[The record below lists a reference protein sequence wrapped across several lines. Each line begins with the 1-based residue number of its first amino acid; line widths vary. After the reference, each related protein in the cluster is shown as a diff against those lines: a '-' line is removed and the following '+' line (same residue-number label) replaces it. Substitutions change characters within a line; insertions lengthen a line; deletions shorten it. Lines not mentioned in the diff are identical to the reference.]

1 MSYSKNGHFYKNT
14 VEITFKGEKKRVS
27 QSVADAIA
35 KNPKYAPKKA
45 KPKAE
50 PKSKSTKK

>member
-1 MSYSKNGHFYKNT
+1 MANYSKNGHYYKNT
-14 VEITFKGEKKRVS
+14 VEITFKGVKKRVS

-45 KPKAE
+45 KA
-50 PKSKSTKK
+50 KSSTKK

>member
-1 MSYSKNGHFYKNT
+1 MANYSKNGNYYNST
-14 VEITFKGEKKRVS
+14 VEITFKGVKKRVS

-45 KPKAE
+45 KVN
-50 PKSKSTKK
+50 KSTKK

>member
-14 VEITFKGEKKRVS
+14 VEITFKGKKKRVS
-27 QSVADAIA
+27 QSVADAIS

-45 KPKAE
+45 KTE
-50 PKSKSTKK
+50 SKSKASK